1 MLLGL
6 TITCLLFPA
15 LTVPFSLLGYIS
27 KNKVQRV
34 LDCFFS
40 FVYGV
45 DGNVFR
51 DQASQ
56 IVRYIAAV
64 KDYANVSFFRA
75 FNHGSYENLY
85 VIDIWFWIIAKT
97 GNYQLI
103 AGTSVFF
110 TYLISLYVLQ
120 DYAHSKS
127 FNLRQRVYTLFLLMG
142 LMNFCFSVN
151 ALRSD
156 LAFAMILLAVYREL
170 YQKRRSVWT
179 YFLCCFFRFLC
190 ICGDIAGV
198 DTIYC

>member
-34 LDCFFS
+34 LGLFFLAL
-40 FVYGV
+40 FMGLMAMC
-45 DGNVFR
+45 FR
-51 DQASQ
+51 DPKTDPD

-151 ALRSD
+151 ALRSE

-170 YQKRRSVWT
+170 YQKGEV
-179 YFLCCFFRFLC
+179 YGHIFFMFFRFLC
-190 ICGDIAGV
+190 ILRR
-198 DTIYC
+198 YCWC

>member
-1 MLLGL
+1 MGL
-6 TITCLLFPA
+6 MAMC
-15 LTVPFSLLGYIS
+15 
-27 KNKVQRV
+27 
-34 LDCFFS
+34 
-40 FVYGV
+40 
-45 DGNVFR
+45 FR
-51 DQASQ
+51 DPKTDPD

-151 ALRSD
+151 ALRSE

-170 YQKRRSVWT
+170 YQKGEV
-179 YFLCCFFRFLC
+179 YGHIFFMFFRFLC
-190 ICGDIAGV
+190 ILRR
-198 DTIYC
+198 YCWC